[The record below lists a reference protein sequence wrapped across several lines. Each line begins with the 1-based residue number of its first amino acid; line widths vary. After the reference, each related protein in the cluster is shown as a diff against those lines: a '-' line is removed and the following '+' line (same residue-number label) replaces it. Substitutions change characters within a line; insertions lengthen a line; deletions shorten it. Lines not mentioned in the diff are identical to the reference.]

1 LQFAKGLS
9 AGISGNEGLSFIVNR
24 VFGESYQDLF
34 RVFDNDKL
42 TERCIENV
50 IS

>member
-1 LQFAKGLS
+1 LQFANGLS
-9 AGISGNEGLSFIVNR
+9 VGISGNEDLSFIVNR